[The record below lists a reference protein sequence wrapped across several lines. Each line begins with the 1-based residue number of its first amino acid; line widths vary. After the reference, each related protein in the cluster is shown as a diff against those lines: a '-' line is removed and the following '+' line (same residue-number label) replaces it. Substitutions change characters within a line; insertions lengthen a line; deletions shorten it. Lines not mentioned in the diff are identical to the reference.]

1 MASIVLDAD
10 VLIGFLD
17 PADVQHER
25 AVELTR
31 PWLTG
36 EHELHMGAGAYAE
49 ILIRPLRGHTDARVD
64 AFLDA
69 ANVQI
74 VTIDRALARSAA
86 KLRARHRSLRLPDAL
101 SLATALSLS
110 AELATF
116 DQQLQ
121 RIARSAGGA

>member
-1 MASIVLDAD
+1 VASVVLDAD

-17 PADVQHER
+17 PADAQHER
-25 AVELTR
+25 AVRLTR

-36 EHELHMGAGAYAE
+36 EHELHVGAGAYAE

-69 ANVQI
+69 ANIQI
-74 VTIDRALARSAA
+74 VTVDRALARSAA
-86 KLRARHRSLRLPDAL
+86 ELRARHQSLRLPDAL
-101 SLATALSLS
+101 SLATALGLS

-116 DQQLQ
+116 DRRLQ
-121 RIARSAGGA
+121 RIARSASAA